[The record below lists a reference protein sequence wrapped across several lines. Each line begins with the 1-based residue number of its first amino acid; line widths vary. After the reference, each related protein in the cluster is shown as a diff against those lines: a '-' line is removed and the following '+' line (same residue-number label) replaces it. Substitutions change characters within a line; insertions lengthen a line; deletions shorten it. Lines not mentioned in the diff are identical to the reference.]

1 MKIKISSSST
11 ILFLLRSEAIA
22 YALTNEVDYKPY
34 NVFETSRLLCECN
47 EDEDENEE
55 LNVNDYEVFDVLN
68 HFTLDNVALVQV
80 NYNGYLLWTHDFE
93 EVV

>member
-1 MKIKISSSST
+1 MKVKISSDTT

-47 EDEDENEE
+47 EDEDEE
-55 LNVNDYEVFDVLN
+55 LNVNDHEILDILN
-68 HFTLDNVALVQV
+68 EFTLDNVMLVQV
-80 NYNGYLLWTHDFE
+80 NYNGYLLWTHDYE
-93 EVV
+93 KITS

>member
-1 MKIKISSSST
+1 MKVKISSNTT

-47 EDEDENEE
+47 EDEDEE
-55 LNVNDYEVFDVLN
+55 LNVNDHEVFDVLN
-68 HFTLDNVALVQV
+68 HFTLDNVTLVQV
-80 NYNGYLLWTHDFE
+80 KYNGYLLWTHDFE
-93 EVV
+93 EIT

>member
-1 MKIKISSSST
+1 MKVKISSDTT

-47 EDEDENEE
+47 EDEDEE
-55 LNVNDYEVFDVLN
+55 LNVNDHEILDILN
-68 HFTLDNVALVQV
+68 EFTLDNVMLVQV
-80 NYNGYLLWTHDFE
+80 NYNGYF
-93 EVV
+93 VVDS

>member
-1 MKIKISSSST
+1 MKVKISSDTT

-47 EDEDENEE
+47 EDEDEE
-55 LNVNDYEVFDVLN
+55 LNVNDHEILDILN
-68 HFTLDNVALVQV
+68 EFTLDNVMLVQV

-93 EVV
+93 KITS